1 LCLIGFGRVRRY
13 VADPSGLGSAWPS
26 TGIHPRTD
34 RTGRAGW
41 WDGQQHSRPGCSA
54 RDFVRAI
61 TQAVDTTI
69 SDNDVATYDR
79 AVARLTTQP
88 AAGRVL
94 GDMLRSLLED
104 THPNGFDSDDIAL
117 VVGRCYRAAV
127 AWLPPER
134 VDLTTLLA
142 ALGIHEPGIT
152 YQALNL
158 PRAITDEYRDP
169 DGTVPVKPPA
179 WPDYAWHAPL
189 LVADLLPFAPATLGG
204 HLESTF
210 GEYRR
215 EAHEELP

>member
-1 LCLIGFGRVRRY
+1 MDSSIPV
-13 VADPSGLGSAWPS
+13 P
-26 TGIHPRTD
+26 
-34 RTGRAGW
+34 
-41 WDGQQHSRPGCSA
+41 A

-61 TQAVDTTI
+61 TQAVDSAI

-79 AVARLTTQP
+79 AITRLITQP

-104 THPNGFDSDDIAL
+104 THPDGFDSHDIAL

-134 VDLTTLLA
+134 VDVTTLLA
-142 ALGIHEPGIT
+142 ALAGALGIHEPGIT
-152 YQALNL
+152 YEALNL
-158 PRAITDEYRDP
+158 PHATTDEYRDP
-169 DGTVPVKPPA
+169 DDTVPVKPPA

-204 HLESTF
+204 YLQSTF
-210 GEYRR
+210 AEYRR
-215 EAHEELP
+215 EAREEPP